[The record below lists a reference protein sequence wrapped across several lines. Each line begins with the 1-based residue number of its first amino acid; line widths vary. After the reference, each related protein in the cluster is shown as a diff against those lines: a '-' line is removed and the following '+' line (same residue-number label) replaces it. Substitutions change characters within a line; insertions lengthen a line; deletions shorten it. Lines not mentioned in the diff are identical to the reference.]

1 MQAPISIEL
10 EWSRRYRAYHCARRG
25 WGGVEPRTAR
35 EPVKNDVEGNVLHEG
50 LVGDGD
56 VVALERPAPGSQR
69 PAGRVPPAVDC
80 GSRLSVLMNLSS
92 VWMSGGYDETRV
104 RRWSF
109 FFDMHST
116 RTRGRM
122 GEGSPQFL
130 RALSPP
136 ESPPPSQTDHWDG
149 GEDQRLPA
157 AAPSLPWAP
166 CPSLQGPEFTIGMT
180 AKRVLPQEGR
190 RGGGIGRGCCG
201 P

>member
-1 MQAPISIEL
+1 MSTHVGVGGCRQGALVSVPEEKKKRCEIGHDIGLQAPISIEL
-10 EWSRRYRAYHCARRG
+10 EWSRSYRAYHCARRG

-69 PAGRVPPAVDC
+69 PAGRVPPGVDC

-109 FFDMHST
+109 F
-116 RTRGRM
+116 
-122 GEGSPQFL
+122 
-130 RALSPP
+130 
-136 ESPPPSQTDHWDG
+136 
-149 GEDQRLPA
+149 
-157 AAPSLPWAP
+157 
-166 CPSLQGPEFTIGMT
+166 
-180 AKRVLPQEGR
+180 
-190 RGGGIGRGCCG
+190 
-201 P
+201 